1 MYTAWAGE
9 VKKLADASDNPQV
22 AKGVNIMAWFVLV
35 GWAIYPI
42 GYMCMP
48 GGWLNVGLGWDAS
61 NVDLF
66 YNIADAIN
74 KIGFG
79 LVVYSVAV
87 SSKKTVSA

>member
-1 MYTAWAGE
+1 LAAGSGNDA
-9 VKKLADASDNPQV
+9 VKS
-22 AKGVNIMAWFVLV
+22 GVRALAWFVLV

-48 GGWLNVGLGWDAS
+48 GGWLNTSLGWDS
-61 NVDLF
+61 TNVDLF

-79 LVVYSVAV
+79 LVVYSIATS
-87 SSKKTVSA
+87 SSKEA